1 MHSTYIL
8 LETMA
13 VGFGIALLFGY
24 LAQKLRLSVIVGY
37 LAAGFL
43 IGPLT
48 PGFVADPELA
58 NNLSEAGIILLM
70 FGVGLHFNTE
80 DLMSVKGIAIPGAI
94 AQSVGAATFGILVS
108 MMDGYSLVEGV
119 FLGLG
124 LSVASTVVLLRV
136 LTDAGRLN
144 TYAGT
149 VAVGWL
155 VVEDIFTVLMLVLLP
170 SIGPALA
177 AGNSISFL
185 TILSAI
191 GMAIVKL
198 ILLWI
203 LVMVVGGRVVPWLL
217 KRILRTRS
225 HELFTLTV
233 LSAAFLTALFAAYV
247 FDASFALGAFLGGM
261 VVGKSKVSHQ
271 AAAELIPL
279 RDAFAVLFFLSVGML
294 FRPAFLIE
302 QPVIIILALMIVLL
316 VKPLIAIGIVSLL
329 GCTAETAFT
338 IAAGL
343 SQIGEFSFILA
354 QTGLGM
360 NLISENIYSVLIA
373 CALVSIA
380 VNPFCMKAVPHM
392 VTLARAH
399 PALWH
404 FLNHRAEKKTAEISK
419 STTDFME
426 TAKEGEI
433 FAIIAGYGPT
443 GQAAAESVAAAGL
456 SPVILEMNID
466 TVSALEAKGI
476 ATVYGDIT
484 KTEILKAAGIER
496 APYFIITVPATEP
509 AALAAMA
516 AKNLNPN
523 IVIFART
530 RFLQDADILKDAGVD
545 HVISEESA
553 IVDRLAETVAKA
565 LTGRD
570 EKPKETKSEGNKE

>member
-177 AGNSISFL
+177 AGDSISFL

-426 TAKEGEI
+426 TAKEGET

-443 GQAAAESVAAAGL
+443 GQAAAESVTAAGL

-516 AKNLNPN
+516 AKNLNPD

-530 RFLQDADILKDAGVD
+530 RFLQDADILKAAGVD

-553 IVDRLAETVAKA
+553 IVDRLAEIVAKA
-565 LTGRD
+565 LAGRD
-570 EKPKETKSEGNKE
+570 EKPEETKPEGNKD

>member
-1 MHSTYIL
+1 MHSTYVL

-13 VGFGIALLFGY
+13 VGFGIALVFGY
-24 LAQKLRLSVIVGY
+24 IAQRLHLSVIVGY

-43 IGPLT
+43 MGPLT
-48 PGFVADPELA
+48 PGFVADAELA

-94 AQSVGAATFGILVS
+94 AQSVGAATFGIIVS

-136 LTDAGRLN
+136 LTDCGRLE

-170 SIGPALA
+170 AIGPALA
-177 AGNSISFL
+177 TGDSISMA
-185 TILSAI
+185 TIAMAVA
-191 GMAIVKL
+191 MAIVKL
-198 ILLWI
+198 VILWV

-217 KRILRTRS
+217 KRILRTHS

-279 RDAFAVLFFLSVGML
+279 RDAFSVLFFLSVGML
-294 FRPAFLIE
+294 FRPSFLIE
-302 QPVIIILALMIVLL
+302 QPIIIILSLLIVLC
-316 VKPLIAIGIVSLL
+316 VKPFIAVGIVSFL

-354 QTGLGM
+354 QTGLSLGI
-360 NLISENIYSVLIA
+360 ISENIYSVLIV
-373 CALVSIA
+373 CASASIA
-380 VNPFCMKAVPHM
+380 LNPFCMRAVPQM
-392 VTLARAH
+392 VALAKSH
-399 PALWH
+399 PGLWH
-404 FLNHRAEKKTAEISK
+404 FLNHRAEKKSARISETTSQATRDLSAEK
-419 STTDFME
+419 
-426 TAKEGEI
+426 K
-433 FAIIAGYGPT
+433 FAVVAGYGPT
-443 GQAAAESVAAAGL
+443 GRAAVESVEKAGIM
-456 SPVILEMNID
+456 PVILEMNID
-466 TVSALEAKGI
+466 TVGELEKAGKQ
-476 ATVYGDIT
+476 AVYGDIT
-484 KTEILKAAGIER
+484 KTEVLKAAGIER
-496 APYFIITVPATEP
+496 AKYFIITIPATGP
-509 AALAAMA
+509 AAEAAMA
-516 AKNLNPN
+516 AKNLNPKLT
-523 IVIFART
+523 IFVRT
-530 RFLQDADILKDAGVD
+530 RFFQDADILKDAGVD
-545 HVISEESA
+545 HIVFEESA
-553 IVDRLAETVAKA
+553 IAEKIAETVAEE
-565 LTGRD
+565 L
-570 EKPKETKSEGNKE
+570 ENSHS

>member
-177 AGNSISFL
+177 AGDSISFL

-399 PALWH
+399 PVLWH

-426 TAKEGEI
+426 TAKEGET

-443 GQAAAESVAAAGL
+443 GQAVAESVTAASL

-516 AKNLNPN
+516 AKNLNPD

-553 IVDRLAETVAKA
+553 IVDRLAEIVAKA
-565 LTGRD
+565 LNGRD
-570 EKPKETKSEGNKE
+570 EKLEETTSKND

>member
-177 AGNSISFL
+177 AGDSISFL

-426 TAKEGEI
+426 TAKEGET

-443 GQAAAESVAAAGL
+443 GQAAAESVTAAGL

-516 AKNLNPN
+516 AKNLNPD

-530 RFLQDADILKDAGVD
+530 RFLQDANILKAAGVD

-553 IVDRLAETVAKA
+553 IVDRLAEIVAKA
-565 LTGRD
+565 LAKRD
-570 EKPKETKSEGNKE
+570 EKPEETASKND

>member
-24 LAQKLRLSVIVGY
+24 LAQKLHLSVIVGY

-94 AQSVGAATFGILVS
+94 AQSLGAATFGILVS
-108 MMDGYSLVEGV
+108 MLDGYSLVEGV

-136 LTDAGRLN
+136 LTDCGRLN

-177 AGNSISFL
+177 AGKSVSFL
-185 TILSAI
+185 TILTAI
-191 GMAIVKL
+191 GMAILKL

-217 KRILRTRS
+217 KRILRTHS

-302 QPVIIILALMIVLL
+302 QPVIILLALMIVLL

-360 NLISENIYSVLIA
+360 HLISENIYSVLIA

-380 VNPFCMKAVPHM
+380 LNPFCMKAVPHM
-392 VTLARAH
+392 VRLARAH

-404 FLNHRAEKKTAEISK
+404 FLNHRAEAKTAEISQ

-426 TAKEGEI
+426 NAHEDEQ

-443 GQAAAESVAAAGL
+443 GQAAAKSVTAAGL

-476 ATVYGDIT
+476 AAIYGDIT

-496 APYFIITVPATEP
+496 AAYFIITVPATEP

-523 IVIFART
+523 LIIFART

-545 HVISEESA
+545 HIIFEESA
-553 IVDRLAETVAKA
+553 VVDRLAETVAETLTENSEKEKA
-565 LTGRD
+565 AP
-570 EKPKETKSEGNKE
+570 EEN

>member
-177 AGNSISFL
+177 AGDSISFL

-316 VKPLIAIGIVSLL
+316 VKPIIAIGIVSLL

-360 NLISENIYSVLIA
+360 HLISENIYSVLIA

-426 TAKEGEI
+426 TAKEGET

-443 GQAAAESVAAAGL
+443 GQAAAESVTAAGL

-516 AKNLNPN
+516 AKNLNPD

-553 IVDRLAETVAKA
+553 IVDRLAEIVAKA
-565 LTGRD
+565 LAKRD
-570 EKPKETKSEGNKE
+570 ENPEETKPEGNKD

>member
-13 VGFGIALLFGY
+13 IGFGIALLFGY

-48 PGFVADPELA
+48 PGFVADAELA

-94 AQSVGAATFGILVS
+94 AQSLGAATFGILVS
-108 MMDGYSLVEGV
+108 MLDGYSLVEGV

-136 LTDAGRLN
+136 LTDCGRLN

-177 AGNSISFL
+177 AETSISLL
-185 TILSAI
+185 TILTAV
-191 GMAIVKL
+191 GMAIAKL

-217 KRILRTRS
+217 KRILRTHS

-294 FRPAFLIE
+294 FQPAFLIE
-302 QPVIIILALMIVLL
+302 QPVIILLALMIVLL
-316 VKPLIAIGIVSLL
+316 VKPLIAIGIVSFL

-354 QTGLGM
+354 QTGLAL

-392 VTLARAH
+392 VSLARAH
-399 PALWH
+399 PSLWH
-404 FLNHRAEKKTAEISK
+404 FLNHRAEKKTAQISN
-419 STTDFME
+419 STTNLLA
-426 TAKEGEI
+426 TKEDDRA

-443 GQAAAESVAAAGL
+443 GQAAAESVTTAGL

-466 TVSALEAKGI
+466 TVNALEAQNI

-496 APYFIITVPATEP
+496 ASYFIITVPATEP

-545 HVISEESA
+545 HIVFEESA
-553 IVDRLAETVAKA
+553 VVDCLAKTVSKA
-565 LTGRD
+565 LSQTD
-570 EKPKETKSEGNKE
+570 SETTETAPENN

>member
-177 AGNSISFL
+177 AGDSISFL

-426 TAKEGEI
+426 TAKEGET

-443 GQAAAESVAAAGL
+443 GQAAAESVTAAGL

-516 AKNLNPN
+516 AKNLNPD

-530 RFLQDADILKDAGVD
+530 RFLQDADILKAAGVD

-570 EKPKETKSEGNKE
+570 EKLEETASKND

>member
-177 AGNSISFL
+177 AGDSISFL

-426 TAKEGEI
+426 TAKEGET

-443 GQAAAESVAAAGL
+443 GQAAAESVTAAGL

-516 AKNLNPN
+516 AKNLNPD

-530 RFLQDADILKDAGVD
+530 RFLQDADILKAAGVD

-553 IVDRLAETVAKA
+553 IVDRLAEIVAKA
-565 LTGRD
+565 LAGRD
-570 EKPKETKSEGNKE
+570 EKPKETKPEGNKD

>member
-1 MHSTYIL
+1 MHSTYVL

-48 PGFVADPELA
+48 PGFVADAELA

-177 AGNSISFL
+177 AGDSISFL
-185 TILSAI
+185 TILTAI
-191 GMAIVKL
+191 GMAILKL

-302 QPVIIILALMIVLL
+302 QPVIIILALLIVLL

-392 VTLARAH
+392 VALARTH
-399 PALWH
+399 PGLWH
-404 FLNHRAEKKTAEISK
+404 FLNHRAEKKTAKISQ

-426 TAKEGEI
+426 TAQEGET
-433 FAIIAGYGPT
+433 FALIAGYGPT
-443 GQAAAESVAAAGL
+443 GQAAAESVTAAGL

-476 ATVYGDIT
+476 DAVYGDIT

-516 AKNLNPN
+516 AKNLNPD

-530 RFLQDADILKDAGVD
+530 RFLQDADILKAAGVD
-545 HVISEESA
+545 YVISEESA
-553 IVDRLAETVAKA
+553 IVDRLAETVAKTLA
-565 LTGRD
+565 KRD
-570 EKPKETKSEGNKE
+570 SAPKETTAEND

>member
-177 AGNSISFL
+177 AGDSISFL

-302 QPVIIILALMIVLL
+302 QPVIIILALLIVLL

-380 VNPFCMKAVPHM
+380 LNPFCMKAVPHM

-426 TAKEGEI
+426 TAKEGET

-443 GQAAAESVAAAGL
+443 GQAAAESVTAAGL

-516 AKNLNPN
+516 AKNLNPD

-565 LTGRD
+565 LAGRD
-570 EKPKETKSEGNKE
+570 EKPEETKSEGNKD

>member
-177 AGNSISFL
+177 AGDSISFL

-426 TAKEGEI
+426 TAKEGET

-443 GQAAAESVAAAGL
+443 GQAAAESVTAAGL

-516 AKNLNPN
+516 AKNLNPD

-565 LTGRD
+565 LAGQD
-570 EKPKETKSEGNKE
+570 EKKD

>member
-1 MHSTYIL
+1 
-8 LETMA
+8 
-13 VGFGIALLFGY
+13 
-24 LAQKLRLSVIVGY
+24 
-37 LAAGFL
+37 
-43 IGPLT
+43 
-48 PGFVADPELA
+48 
-58 NNLSEAGIILLM
+58 
-70 FGVGLHFNTE
+70 
-80 DLMSVKGIAIPGAI
+80 
-94 AQSVGAATFGILVS
+94 
-108 MMDGYSLVEGV
+108 
-119 FLGLG
+119 
-124 LSVASTVVLLRV
+124 
-136 LTDAGRLN
+136 
-144 TYAGT
+144 
-149 VAVGWL
+149 
-155 VVEDIFTVLMLVLLP
+155 
-170 SIGPALA
+170 
-177 AGNSISFL
+177 
-185 TILSAI
+185 
-191 GMAIVKL
+191 
-198 ILLWI
+198 
-203 LVMVVGGRVVPWLL
+203 MVVGGRVVPWLL

-294 FRPAFLIE
+294 FRPAFLVE

-316 VKPLIAIGIVSLL
+316 VKPIIAIGIVSLL

-426 TAKEGEI
+426 TAKEGET

-443 GQAAAESVAAAGL
+443 GQAAAESVTAAGL

-516 AKNLNPN
+516 AKNLNPD

-530 RFLQDADILKDAGVD
+530 RFLQDADILKDAGVN

-553 IVDRLAETVAKA
+553 IVDRLAEIVAKA

-570 EKPKETKSEGNKE
+570 EKPEETASKND

>member
-177 AGNSISFL
+177 AGDSISFL

-426 TAKEGEI
+426 TAKEGET

-443 GQAAAESVAAAGL
+443 GQAAAESVTAAGL

-516 AKNLNPN
+516 AKNLNPD

-570 EKPKETKSEGNKE
+570 EKPEETASKND

>member
-177 AGNSISFL
+177 AGDSISFL

-426 TAKEGEI
+426 TAKEGET

-443 GQAAAESVAAAGL
+443 GQAAAESVTAAGL

-516 AKNLNPN
+516 AKNLNPD

-553 IVDRLAETVAKA
+553 IVDRLAEIVAKA
-565 LTGRD
+565 LAKRD
-570 EKPKETKSEGNKE
+570 EKPEETASKND

>member
-1 MHSTYIL
+1 MHSTYVL

-13 VGFGIALLFGY
+13 VGFGIALVFGY
-24 LAQKLRLSVIVGY
+24 IAQRLHLSVIVGY

-48 PGFVADPELA
+48 PGFVADAELA

-94 AQSVGAATFGILVS
+94 AQSVGAATFGIIVS

-136 LTDAGRLN
+136 LTDCGRLE

-170 SIGPALA
+170 AIGPALA
-177 AGNSISFL
+177 TGDSISMA
-185 TILSAI
+185 TIAI
-191 GMAIVKL
+191 AVAMAIVKL
-198 ILLWI
+198 VILWV

-217 KRILRTRS
+217 KRILRTHS

-294 FRPAFLIE
+294 FRPSFLIE
-302 QPVIIILALMIVLL
+302 QPFIILLSLMIVLC
-316 VKPLIAIGIVSLL
+316 VKPFIAVGIVSLL

-354 QTGLGM
+354 QTGLSLGI
-360 NLISENIYSVLIA
+360 ISDNIYSVLIV
-373 CALVSIA
+373 CASVSIA
-380 VNPFCMKAVPHM
+380 LNPFCMKGVPKM
-392 VTLARAH
+392 VALAKSH

-404 FLNHRAEKKTAEISK
+404 FLNHRAEKKTAEISE
-419 STTDFME
+419 TTSAATRMLDE
-426 TAKEGEI
+426 EKK

-443 GQAAAESVAAAGL
+443 GRAAAESVEKAGIL
-456 SPVILEMNID
+456 SVILEMNID
-466 TVSALEAKGI
+466 TVGELEREGKA
-476 ATVYGDIT
+476 AVYGDIT
-484 KTEILKAAGIER
+484 KTEVLKAAGIEK
-496 APYFIITVPATEP
+496 AKYFIITIPATGP
-509 AALAAMA
+509 AAEAAMA
-516 AKNLNPN
+516 AKNLNPK
-523 IVIFART
+523 IDIFART
-530 RFLQDADILKDAGVD
+530 RFFQDAAILKDAGVD
-545 HVISEESA
+545 HIIFEESA
-553 IVDRLAETVAKA
+553 IVEKLAETVSEKLGEEKA
-565 LTGRD
+565 
-570 EKPKETKSEGNKE
+570 

>member
-177 AGNSISFL
+177 AGDSISFL

-203 LVMVVGGRVVPWLL
+203 LVMVVGGRVVPWVL

-399 PALWH
+399 PALWQ

-426 TAKEGEI
+426 TAKEGET

-443 GQAAAESVAAAGL
+443 GQAAAESVTAAGL

-516 AKNLNPN
+516 AKNLNPD
-523 IVIFART
+523 IIIFART
-530 RFLQDADILKDAGVD
+530 RFLQDADILKDAGVN

-553 IVDRLAETVAKA
+553 IVDRLAEIVAKA

-570 EKPKETKSEGNKE
+570 EKKD

>member
-177 AGNSISFL
+177 AGDSISFL

-426 TAKEGEI
+426 TAKEGET

-443 GQAAAESVAAAGL
+443 GQAAAESVTAAGL

-516 AKNLNPN
+516 AKNLNPD

-553 IVDRLAETVAKA
+553 IVDRLAEIVAKA
-565 LTGRD
+565 LAGRD
-570 EKPKETKSEGNKE
+570 EKPKETKPEGNKD